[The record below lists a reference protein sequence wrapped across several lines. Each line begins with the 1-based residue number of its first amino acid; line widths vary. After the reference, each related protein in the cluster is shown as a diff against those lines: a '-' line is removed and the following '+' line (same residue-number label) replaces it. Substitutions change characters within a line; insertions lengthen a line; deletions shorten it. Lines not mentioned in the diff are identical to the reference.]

1 MPLVPLLSAAKENT
15 EIKNREIWVTGH
27 FHDRA
32 ATEKDFKEARIK
44 SLACTVSDRRTGVW
58 HTWIPIGHIQEGALH
73 QEESRPRPKKQVCP
87 PSGVWGKEQTTQH
100 YHGADT
106 YSRFR
111 LSFNISNPQDYCMRA
126 KSSNIFTCP
135 TKILKNSI
143 KNERLMFLNRILKKH
158 KCCRK
163 EAKKKKTGQRLIS
176 VNSSKR
182 KKKGKRKKKRK
193 KTKKRNSSRGRKK
206 SRRKK
211 KKRREKKN

>member
-1 MPLVPLLSAAKENT
+1 
-15 EIKNREIWVTGH
+15 
-27 FHDRA
+27 
-32 ATEKDFKEARIK
+32 
-44 SLACTVSDRRTGVW
+44 
-58 HTWIPIGHIQEGALH
+58 
-73 QEESRPRPKKQVCP
+73 
-87 PSGVWGKEQTTQH
+87 
-100 YHGADT
+100 
-106 YSRFR
+106 
-111 LSFNISNPQDYCMRA
+111 MRA

-135 TKILKNSI
+135 DEILKNSI

-163 EAKKKKTGQRLIS
+163 EAKEKKTGQRLVS

-182 KKKGKRKKKRK
+182 KKKGKRKNKRK